1 IMKDLLHEK
10 FAQLIDK
17 VEALEDEI
25 EQKMKDKSVSKQ
37 EFLDF
42 NEKLAE
48 MRNELKRLSD
58 GCGIH

>member
-1 IMKDLLHEK
+1 MKDLNHEK
-10 FAQLIDK
+10 FEQLIDK
-17 VEALEDEI
+17 VETLEDEI
-25 EQKMKDKSVSKQ
+25 EKKMIDKSVSAQ
-37 EFLDF
+37 EFMDF

>member
-1 IMKDLLHEK
+1 MKDLNHEK

-17 VEALEDEI
+17 VETLEDEI
-25 EQKMKDKSVSKQ
+25 EKKMIDKSVSAQ
-37 EFLDF
+37 ELLDF

>member
-1 IMKDLLHEK
+1 MKDLNHEK

-17 VEALEDEI
+17 VETLEDEI
-25 EQKMKDKSVSKQ
+25 EKKMNDKSVSKQ
-37 EFLDF
+37 ELLDF

>member
-1 IMKDLLHEK
+1 MKVLIHEK
-10 FAQLIDK
+10 FAQLMDK

-25 EQKMKDKSVSKQ
+25 EQKMKDKSVSAQ
-37 EFLDF
+37 ELLDF

>member
-1 IMKDLLHEK
+1 MKDLNHEK

-17 VEALEDEI
+17 VETLEDEI
-25 EQKMKDKSVSKQ
+25 EKKMNDKSVSKQ
-37 EFLDF
+37 ELQDF

>member
-1 IMKDLLHEK
+1 MKDLIHEK
-10 FAQLIDK
+10 FAQLMDK

-25 EQKMKDKSVSKQ
+25 EQKMKDKSVSAQ
-37 EFLDF
+37 ELLDF